1 MKKKTFVGFKVL
13 FFIPL
18 FLIITKLA
26 FADQLWPV
34 QVGDWYE
41 YNTHDSANPQN
52 VWTTRLDFGG
62 TTNLGGQDYLNVART
77 DFTGG
82 TILGTSNWYGRFT
95 ENDVYSYGMA
105 GNNYE
110 TLDFQ
115 VALVG
120 TIWSVP
126 FAISGNAGN
135 RITEIMGIE
144 PVTVPYGTFNNAY
157 VYKTYFDP
165 TSSSLSN
172 SPYWYEYVVPGFGYV
187 KQVNYWT
194 SNSPTTLELASTS
207 VTPEPAS
214 MLLFGLG
221 GVSLGFFRRLKRKK
235 VA

>member
-1 MKKKTFVGFKVL
+1 MKRKIFIGFKVL

-18 FLIITKLA
+18 FLISTKNA
-26 FADQLWPV
+26 FADQLWPA
-34 QVGDWYE
+34 QVGDRYE

-52 VWTTRLDFGG
+52 AWTTRLDFGS
-62 TTNLGGQDYLNVART
+62 TTTLGGQEYLNVARM
-77 DFTGG
+77 DFIEGG
-82 TILGTSNWYGRFT
+82 AVLGTSSWYGRFT
-95 ENDVYSYGMA
+95 ENAVYSYGMA

-115 VALVG
+115 AALVG
-120 TIWSVP
+120 TTWSVP
-126 FAISGNAGN
+126 FTVGGIAGN
-135 RITEIMGIE
+135 RITEIMPFE
-144 PVTVPYGTFNNAY
+144 QVNVPYGTFNSAY

-172 SPYWYEYVVPGFGYV
+172 SPYWYEYVVPGVGYV

-194 SNSPTTLELASTS
+194 SNYPTTLELAS

-221 GVSLGFFRRLKRKK
+221 GVSFGFFRRLKRKK